1 MTDFEKMIHERKD
14 AFEAEPPVGHFE
26 RFTEKLGKDFGKPG
40 KVRRKYYLQIAAA
53 VLFVLLAGNQ
63 ARMYINVKKMT
74 PVTLA
79 SVSPEYGEVEFYYT
93 SAIRQG
99 MHQWNEL
106 TKEGFISAN
115 EQQMMKSEMKEFDE
129 TYARLQK
136 DLQANPEDE
145 RVINAMLEVY
155 QTRLSIITLIIN
167 KLEKI
172 KQQKLSHHETEI

>member
-1 MTDFEKMIHERKD
+1 MTDFEKIIRERQD
-14 AFEAEPPVGHFE
+14 AFEAEPPMGHFE
-26 RFTEKLGKDFGKPG
+26 RFTEKLEKDFGKPR
-40 KVRRKYYLQIAAA
+40 KVRRKYVLQIAAA
-53 VLFVLLAGNQ
+53 ILFVLLAGNQ
-63 ARMYINVKKMT
+63 ARMYIHVRKT
-74 PVTLA
+74 EPVTLA

-99 MHQWNEL
+99 MLQWNEL

-115 EQQMMKSEMKEFDE
+115 EQQMMKSEIKEFDE

-136 DLQANPEDE
+136 ELQTNPEDE

-167 KLEKI
+167 KLQKI
-172 KQQKLSHHETEI
+172 KQQKLNHNETEI